1 MLAEIATQG
10 DHSQQA
16 WKKVESPTVRAMEV
30 GFIAPR
36 ADNHL
41 NLLGTIHRLFGEQS
55 MQSKTTRPGKTEDL
69 QFLAGLPS
77 HVERDT
83 SLMLSDALGV
93 ASGR

>member
-30 GFIAPR
+30 GFIAPG
-36 ADNHL
+36 ADNHW
-41 NLLGTIHRLFGEQS
+41 NLLGATDRLFGEQS
-55 MQSKTTRPGKTEDL
+55 MQSKTARPSETRGRQL
-69 QFLAGLPS
+69 VAGIP
-77 HVERDT
+77 HVEGDT
-83 SLMLSDALGV
+83 SLMLSDAIGL